1 MGDTAASLGNAMD
14 ELMRH
19 QPTLKQPAMAAI
31 VKVSICIPTPPILA
45 KEYAEILTPHHM

>member
-31 VKVSICIPTPPILA
+31 VKVSHFFVFPLNSLCLFQT
-45 KEYAEILTPHHM
+45 

>member
-31 VKVSICIPTPPILA
+31 VKVSQYLKLSSYSSHHCERIP
-45 KEYAEILTPHHM
+45 